1 MSFFWYVKL
10 FLFDHI
16 HGLYS
21 CNCTAGTMKV
31 LEPTHGVFA
40 AKANVIVTN
49 AYSKDGNVNQPLV
62 MIAHDL
68 EGGLY

>member
-1 MSFFWYVKL
+1 
-10 FLFDHI
+10 
-16 HGLYS
+16 
-21 CNCTAGTMKV
+21 MKV